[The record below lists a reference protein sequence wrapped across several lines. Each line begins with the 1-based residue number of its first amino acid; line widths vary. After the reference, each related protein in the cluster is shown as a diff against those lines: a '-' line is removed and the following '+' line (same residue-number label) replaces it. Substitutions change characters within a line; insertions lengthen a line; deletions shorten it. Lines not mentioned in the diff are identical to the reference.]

1 MVHYNYST
9 GICVEKISFKY
20 EESVAFVRTFSF

>member
-1 MVHYNYST
+1 MVHYNYS
-9 GICVEKISFKY
+9 ICVEKISFKY